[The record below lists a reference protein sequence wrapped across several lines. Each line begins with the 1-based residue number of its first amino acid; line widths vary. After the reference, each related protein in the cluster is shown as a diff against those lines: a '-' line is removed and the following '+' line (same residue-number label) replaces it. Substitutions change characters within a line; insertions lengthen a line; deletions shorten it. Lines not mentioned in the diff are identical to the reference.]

1 MDPQQGIMALPESD
15 QAPAPQLSLDESYGA
30 VRQGLQNANPQ
41 ASQMLDQT
49 LAKFKPMLAQ
59 LDDQTLNSLLQL
71 MQYMKQNEGQ
81 YPELLQKIIEAGI
94 VQPGVFPE
102 QYDPE
107 FLATMMM
114 VLTAERKDRQ
124 QSTEQAP
131 AQPEMQPPPGMAR
144 GGIADAA
151 RAAMS
156 QGRGKDSMLAHIS
169 PKEAKLL
176 KAHGGMGT
184 TNPAT
189 GLKEYGWLDD
199 TIGSISKSVGGV
211 LSGIVGE
218 DISNAVNDLGNS
230 VKDVVRSP
238 VGRLVTT
245 VGLSIVMGPV
255 WGSLATS
262 MLAQDDAETALVN
275 AATAFFASPN
285 GGISNSIGR
294 AGVTNV
300 ALNAATTGAL
310 VGTGAGLLRGKNLE
324 DSIKA
329 GLTQGAISGATTGLT
344 EGFTT
349 QGTYENL
356 QGTSLDEGAKA
367 GLQQSGM
374 KTYDNVNQLKVDTSQ
389 NLIKPNEIVNVGGKY
404 YRASPDASSSNV
416 NFELIHAGTNVNPGT
431 TTGATAGTTTGAT
444 NDIRYTYKGE
454 EISASQARAL
464 ADKGLN
470 PTVVSN
476 ARSASEAV
484 ARSAA
489 TSPASASTAGVTD
502 VSAEVGAGSNY
513 PPFFATPTADGAGA
527 APASWSATP
536 TADGAV
542 VAKAAS
548 VGAPATVTGPPT
560 YGDAFQNMY
569 AGAKKMLPGTDGTF
583 GKGYEQFSEGI
594 GQLYSPSLSN
604 AQLKNTEAYQSAINS
619 KKTVGASLKEAAE
632 AYDPGVMRSYLP
644 GTATALGAT
653 YALGGFD
660 VPERPKS
667 EQQTEMESRYK
678 TQKADVAANPG
689 TYTPQGLERFGIKYN
704 DKGEIIGGG
713 SYSLTPLNP
722 TEVRSAPYV
731 PYTPRR
737 YAAAGGIA
745 SLAAG
750 GYPRRT
756 GQISGPGTATSD
768 SIPAMLSDGEF
779 VMTAKAVRG
788 AGKGSKLA
796 GAKKMY
802 SLMHQLERNA
812 SRK

>member
-1 MDPQQGIMALPESD
+1 
-15 QAPAPQLSLDESYGA
+15 LDESYGA

-41 ASQMLDQT
+41 ASQILDQT

-81 YPELLQKIIEAGI
+81 YPELLQKIIDAGI

-124 QSTEQAP
+124 QSAEQAP
-131 AQPEMQPPPGMAR
+131 AQPEMQPPPGMAH

-169 PKEAKLL
+169 PKEARLL
-176 KAHGGMGT
+176 EAHGGMGT

-199 TIGSISKSVGGV
+199 TIGSISKSVGGA
-211 LSGIVGE
+211 LSGIVGK

-275 AATAFFASPN
+275 AATAFFAAPD

-294 AGVTNV
+294 AGVTNA
-300 ALNAATTGAL
+300 ALNAAATGAV

-344 EGFTT
+344 KGFTT

-356 QGTSLDEGAKA
+356 QGTSLDEGAKT

-374 KTYDNVNQLKVDTSQ
+374 KTY
-389 NLIKPNEIVNVGGKY
+389 
-404 YRASPDASSSNV
+404 
-416 NFELIHAGTNVNPGT
+416 
-431 TTGATAGTTTGAT
+431 
-444 NDIRYTYKGE
+444 
-454 EISASQARAL
+454 
-464 ADKGLN
+464 
-470 PTVVSN
+470 
-476 ARSASEAV
+476 ASEADLRVDAAQPNMFKDAEIVDVGGQKYYYNPKDGKPFFEVLETGPKGLSLGAGESPDVRGMIKNANAPKIAPV
-484 ARSAA
+484 ASVN
-489 TSPASASTAGVTD
+489 SAGVAD
-502 VSAEVGAGSNY
+502 VSAEVVSGARY
-513 PPFFATPTADGAGA
+513 PSWSATPTADGAGA

-536 TADGAV
+536 TADGAIT
-542 VAKAAS
+542 KAAS
-548 VGAPATVTGPPT
+548 VGAPATVSGPPT

-569 AGAKKMLPGTDGTF
+569 AGAKQMLPGTKGTF
-583 GKGYEQFSEGI
+583 GGEGGGYEQFTKGI
-594 GQLYSPSLSN
+594 SQLYSPSLSK
-604 AQLKNTEAYQSAINS
+604 AELMNTPEYASAIANKQS
-619 KKTVGASLKEAAE
+619 MGSALKEAAE
-632 AYDPGVMRSYLP
+632 ANAPGIMRSYLP
-644 GTATALGAT
+644 GTATAIGAT

-678 TQKADVAANPG
+678 TQKADVAASPG
-689 TYTPQGLERFGIKYN
+689 TYTPQGLEKFGIKYN
-704 DKGEIIGGG
+704 SKGEIVGGN
-713 SYSLTPLNP
+713 SWSPTTLNP
-722 TEVRSAPYV
+722 TQVAPSYI
-731 PYTPRR
+731 PYTPKR

-756 GQISGPGTATSD
+756 GQIAGPGTETSD

-779 VMTAKAVRG
+779 VVTAKAVRG
-788 AGKGSKLA
+788 AGNGSRLA

>member
-131 AQPEMQPPPGMAR
+131 AQPEMAPPPGMAR
-144 GGIADAA
+144 GGIAEAA

-176 KAHGGMGT
+176 EAHGGMGT

-199 TIGSISKSVGGV
+199 TIGSISKSVGGA
-211 LSGIVGE
+211 LSGIVGK

-238 VGRLVTT
+238 VGRLITT
-245 VGLSIVMGPV
+245 VGLTIALGPV
-255 WGSLATS
+255 YGPIGGSLLTS
-262 MLAQDDAETALVN
+262 MLAQDDAETTLIN

-285 GGISNSIGR
+285 GGVSNSLGR
-294 AGVTNV
+294 AGVTNA

-344 EGFTT
+344 KGFTT
-349 QGTYENL
+349 QGTYETL
-356 QGTSLDEGAKA
+356 QGTSVADGAKE
-367 GLQQSGM
+367 GLQQSGV

-404 YRASPDASSSNV
+404 YRAPIDASSSSV
-416 NFELIHAGTNVNPGT
+416 NFELIDVGAKSPSVAASPSVGAGQSPDVRGMTN
-431 TTGATAGTTTGAT
+431 A
-444 NDIRYTYKGE
+444 
-454 EISASQARAL
+454 
-464 ADKGLN
+464 
-470 PTVVSN
+470 
-476 ARSASEAV
+476 
-484 ARSAA
+484 
-489 TSPASASTAGVTD
+489 ASTGVVTD
-502 VSAEVGAGSNY
+502 VSAEVVSGARYPSWSATSTVDGS
-513 PPFFATPTADGAGA
+513 GA

-536 TADGAV
+536 TTDNAV

-548 VGAPATVTGPPT
+548 VGAPATVSGPPT

-569 AGAKKMLPGTDGTF
+569 SGAKQMLPGTEGSF
-583 GKGYEQFSEGI
+583 GKGYDQFSKGI
-594 GQLYSPSLSN
+594 GQLYSPSLSK
-604 AQLKNTEAYQSAINS
+604 AELMNTPEYASAIANKQS
-619 KKTVGASLKEAAE
+619 MGSALKEAAE
-632 AYDPGVMRSYLP
+632 ANAPGIMRSYLP

-678 TQKADVAANPG
+678 TQKADVAASPG
-689 TYTPQGLERFGIKYN
+689 SYTPQGLGRFGIKYN
-704 DKGEIIGGG
+704 DKGEIVGG
-713 SYSLTPLNP
+713 SSYSPTNLNP
-722 TEVRSAPYV
+722 TEVAPSYI

-756 GQISGPGTATSD
+756 GQIAGPGTATSD

>member
-41 ASQMLDQT
+41 AAQILDQT

-71 MQYMKQNEGQ
+71 MQYMKQNEAE
-81 YPELLQKIIEAGI
+81 YPELLRKIIEAGI

-107 FLATMMM
+107 FLATMIM
-114 VLTAERKDRQ
+114 VLTSERKDRQ
-124 QSTEQAP
+124 QSADQAP
-131 AQPEMQPPPGMAR
+131 AQPEMAPPPGMAH

-169 PKEAKLL
+169 PKEARLL
-176 KAHGGMGT
+176 EMHGGMGT

-199 TIGSISKSVGGV
+199 TIGSISKSVGGA
-211 LSGIVGE
+211 LSGIVGK

-245 VGLSIVMGPV
+245 VGLSIVMGNPV

-275 AATAFFASPN
+275 AATAFFAAPN
-285 GGISNSIGR
+285 GGISNSLGR
-294 AGVTNV
+294 AGVTNA

-324 DSIKA
+324 DSVRA

-344 EGFTT
+344 KGFTA

-356 QGTSLDEGAKA
+356 QGISVDEGAKT

-374 KTYDNVNQLKVDTSQ
+374 KTYDNVDQLKVDTDQ
-389 NLIKPNEIVNVGGKY
+389 NLIKPGEIVNVGGKY
-404 YRASPDASSSNV
+404 YQSAPNAFSRVYFEPIDAGARGSLLGGKPD
-416 NFELIHAGTNVNPGT
+416 
-431 TTGATAGTTTGAT
+431 
-444 NDIRYTYKGE
+444 
-454 EISASQARAL
+454 
-464 ADKGLN
+464 
-470 PTVVSN
+470 VVK
-476 ARSASEAV
+476 
-484 ARSAA
+484 
-489 TSPASASTAGVTD
+489 GVTGVAD
-502 VSAEVGAGSNY
+502 VSGAVLNK
-513 PPFFATPTADGAGA
+513 PTGFQFTNASGAISDIAGA
-527 APASWSATP
+527 PKPIIPINDFGQGAISSTP
-536 TADGAV
+536 PPV
-542 VAKAAS
+542 E
-548 VGAPATVTGPPT
+548 VTGPPT

-569 AGAKKMLPGTDGTF
+569 AGAKQMLPGTQGDF
-583 GKGYEQFSEGI
+583 SSGYDQFSKGI
-594 GQLYSPSLSN
+594 GQLYSPSLSK
-604 AQLKNTEAYQSAINS
+604 ADLRNTAEYKDAIDHGQTAASA
-619 KKTVGASLKEAAE
+619 LKEAAE
-632 AYDPGVMRSYLP
+632 ANAPGMFRSYAPGV
-644 GTATALGAT
+644 ATALGAT

-660 VPERPKS
+660 PKERPKS

-678 TQKADVAANPG
+678 TQKADVAASPG
-689 TYTPQGLERFGIKYN
+689 TYTPQGLGQYGIKYN
-704 DKGEIIGGG
+704 SKGEIIGGESWSPSNLG
-713 SYSLTPLNP
+713 AI
-722 TEVRSAPYV
+722 EVPSMPYV

-756 GQISGPGTATSD
+756 GQIAGPGTATSD

-788 AGKGSKLA
+788 AGKGSRLA

>member
-131 AQPEMQPPPGMAR
+131 AQPEMAPPPGMAR
-144 GGIADAA
+144 GGIAEAA

-176 KAHGGMGT
+176 EAHGGMGT

-199 TIGSISKSVGGV
+199 TIGSISKSVGGA
-211 LSGIVGE
+211 LSGIVGK

-230 VKDVVRSP
+230 VKEVVRSP

-245 VGLSIVMGPV
+245 VGLTIALGPV
-255 WGSLATS
+255 YGPIGGSLLTS
-262 MLAQDDAETALVN
+262 MLAQDDAETALIN
-275 AATAFFASPN
+275 AATAFFAAPD

-294 AGVTNV
+294 AGVTNA
-300 ALNAATTGAL
+300 ALNAAVTGTV

-344 EGFTT
+344 KGFTT

-356 QGTSLDEGAKA
+356 QGTSVADGAKE
-367 GLQQSGM
+367 GLQQSGV

-404 YRASPDASSSNV
+404 YRAPIDSSSSSV
-416 NFELIHAGTNVNPGT
+416 NFELIDAGTNVNPGT
-431 TTGATAGTTTGAT
+431 TTELRGTRDFYSRGRDFSGSSVQDVSSAVVNKPTGFQFTNASGAISDITGAPKPLIPV
-444 NDIRYTYKGE
+444 NDFGQGA
-454 EISASQARAL
+454 ISDIA
-464 ADKGLN
+464 
-470 PTVVSN
+470 
-476 ARSASEAV
+476 
-484 ARSAA
+484 
-489 TSPASASTAGVTD
+489 
-502 VSAEVGAGSNY
+502 
-513 PPFFATPTADGAGA
+513 PP
-527 APASWSATP
+527 
-536 TADGAV
+536 V
-542 VAKAAS
+542 E
-548 VGAPATVTGPPT
+548 VTGPPT

-569 AGAKKMLPGTDGTF
+569 EGVKQMLPGTKGTF
-583 GKGYEQFSEGI
+583 GGVDGGYDQFTKGI

-619 KKTVGASLKEAAE
+619 GKTVGASLKEAAE
-632 AYDPGVMRSYLP
+632 AYAPGVMRSYLP
-644 GTATALGAT
+644 GTATAIGAT

-678 TQKADVAANPG
+678 TQKADVLANPG

-731 PYTPRR
+731 PYTPKR

>member
-131 AQPEMQPPPGMAR
+131 AQPEMAPPPGMAR
-144 GGIADAA
+144 GGIAEAA

-176 KAHGGMGT
+176 EAHGGMGT

-199 TIGSISKSVGGV
+199 TIGSISKSVGGA
-211 LSGIVGE
+211 LSGIVGK

-275 AATAFFASPN
+275 AATAFFASPS
-285 GGISNSIGR
+285 GGVSNSLGR
-294 AGVTNV
+294 AGVTNA

-344 EGFTT
+344 KGFTT

-356 QGTSLDEGAKA
+356 QGTSLDEGAKT

-374 KTYDNVNQLKVDTSQ
+374 KTYDNVDQLKVDTDQ
-389 NLIKPNEIVNVGGKY
+389 NLIKPGEIVNVGGKNY
-404 YRASPDASSSNV
+404 QFAPSQTQPVY
-416 NFELIHAGTNVNPGT
+416 FEPID
-431 TTGATAGTTTGAT
+431 TGARGSLLGGKP
-444 NDIRYTYKGE
+444 DVIK
-454 EISASQARAL
+454 
-464 ADKGLN
+464 
-470 PTVVSN
+470 
-476 ARSASEAV
+476 
-484 ARSAA
+484 
-489 TSPASASTAGVTD
+489 GVTD
-502 VSAEVGAGSNY
+502 VSSAVASKPTGFQFTNASGAISDIAGAPKPIIPMNDFGQGAIDTT
-513 PPFFATPTADGAGA
+513 PAPTA
-527 APASWSATP
+527 
-536 TADGAV
+536 
-542 VAKAAS
+542 
-548 VGAPATVTGPPT
+548 VTGPPT

-569 AGAKKMLPGTDGTF
+569 EGAKQMLPGTKGTF
-583 GKGYEQFSEGI
+583 GGVDGGYDQFTKGI

-604 AQLKNTEAYQSAINS
+604 AELKNTEAYQSAIDS
-619 KKTVGASLKEAAE
+619 GKTVGASLKEAAE

-667 EQQTEMESRYK
+667 EQQIEMESRYK
-678 TQKADVAANPG
+678 TQKADVAASPG

-704 DKGEIIGGG
+704 DKGEIVGGS
-713 SYSLTPLNP
+713 SYSLAPLNP
-722 TEVRSAPYV
+722 TEVTPSYI
-731 PYTPRR
+731 PYTPTR